1 MDEATSQVDAESEQL
16 INTAIREFGEGRTTL
31 VIAHRLATV
40 RKANRIVV
48 FEQGRVVEQG
58 DHETLVKAG
67 GLYAKL
73 AEMQFTS
80 G

>member
-1 MDEATSQVDAESEQL
+1 MVQKALDQAS
-16 INTAIREFGEGRTTL
+16 EGRTTL

-40 RKANRIVV
+40 RKASRIVV

>member
-1 MDEATSQVDAESEQL
+1 MPRTSGWCRRRW
-16 INTAIREFGEGRTTL
+16 IRRAQGRTTL

-73 AEMQFTS
+73 AEMQFTA